1 MLTSALHERLS
12 AIPPPVSPVLLQEK
26 MLNAERKRKERL
38 DKLVMREKAKVKR
51 ASGAN
56 PNQPADARAKPR
68 PFRPD
73 HAHARCALPASPH
86 RRVSGAAH
94 AALCR
99 TAPSLSFPSKVKSES
114 SSRHLPPPAA
124 ALYHPSDPP
133 MASSTHPLS
142 PSSSPDS
149 PTTRA
154 VTLAQPSH
162 PDPNPNP
169 NPDPNPSP
177 DPKPKPHTN
186 CRLDP
191 R

>member
-94 AALCR
+94 AAPPHR
-99 TAPSLSFPSKVKSES
+99 TEPQLPQQSEVGKFIA
-114 SSRHLPPPAA
+114 PPPTARRGVV
-124 ALYHPSDPP
+124 PP
-133 MASSTHPLS
+133 
-142 PSSSPDS
+142 
-149 PTTRA
+149 
-154 VTLAQPSH
+154 V
-162 PDPNPNP
+162 
-169 NPDPNPSP
+169 
-177 DPKPKPHTN
+177 
-186 CRLDP
+186 
-191 R
+191 